1 MELKSY
7 QQKVMNDLSAY
18 LHFLNRDND
27 LFAAWKSYWAEKDIG
42 VGMGGVPAYQNAI
55 SGVPHVCMKVPTGGG
70 KTFMACA
77 ALRRI
82 FDEMPLEKPRV
93 AVWLVPSDSILSQ
106 TIRNLS
112 NPDHEY
118 RLRLNTDFAGQVGV
132 YTKEMLLNGQNFSPD
147 TVRDQLTVCVLSY
160 GSMRID
166 SRKKDVRKVYQENGN
181 LLQFARYFGNDEVL
195 LADTPETAL
204 IQVLRRLAPVVVV
217 DESHNAGS
225 DLSVEMLN
233 NLNPSFVLDLT
244 ATPRKNSNII
254 SYVDARELK
263 KENMVKLPVV
273 VFNRNSRQDV
283 IKDALQMR
291 ANIERQALN
300 EEQAGGAYIR
310 PIVLFQAQPKTGEDS
325 DTFEKIKAMLVD
337 MGVPKEQIAIKTS
350 KVDELGGRNL
360 MSRDCPIRFIIT
372 VNALKE
378 GWDCPFAYILASL
391 ANKTSTVDV
400 EQILGRILRQPY
412 ARQHS
417 APLLNTSYVF
427 TCSNDF
433 LGTVEHIVKGLNAA
447 GFSRRDFRTADPE
460 PLKPEQGE
468 RPGQP
473 VQTNFDTVPDIQPA
487 AELLDTFAD
496 VRPEE
501 IRAALEQE
509 RETESTEIS
518 VIEMEQMAVRQA
530 EAYRTAAKESAD
542 MGFIGGELGEM
553 LHQYEIQPQFR
564 EQASALRIPQ
574 FFFKTVPDLFGG
586 EYVLL
591 KAKNLSDSFSLA
603 GQDAQIS
610 FELAT
615 GEMVEVDVAAQGEA
629 VPKYRRASK
638 ELNEYI
644 RQQVARMPQ
653 AEKQE
658 SCVRQICMQLNKNNQ
673 YAAPEIEAY
682 VRRVVN
688 GMTEDELAAME
699 TAVPTYARRIAEKIA
714 ALEQAYRAEQFRKG
728 LDSGKIVCR
737 PSYALPSV
745 ITPAQMIDSVPL
757 SLYEAERSD
766 MNAGERGL
774 LDMIAGME
782 NVLWWHRIIERKDF
796 CINGGINHYPDFM
809 VMTKRGLLV
818 LVEFKGD
825 DRDNSDSK
833 AKLQLGR
840 QWQACAGQE
849 QYRYFMV
856 FKNRDFGLDGAYTV
870 EEFAEVLREL

>member
-714 ALEQAYRAEQFRKG
+714 ALEQLYRSEQFRKG